1 MASVVHLTGVHRPFD
16 TRIFHKEC
24 KTLAQAGYEVILV
37 APLDREVV
45 VGGVR
50 VRPLSKTNT
59 RLARMTLTAYRVY
72 RAALEEDADIY
83 HVHDPELLLC
93 AQLLRMRGKR
103 VIYDMHE
110 SPPKQILTKPWI
122 PRLLRG
128 AVARVY
134 RLCEPALMRGLP
146 VVFAEYSYHSDYEW
160 VRRYVV
166 VLNMPIPDR
175 LLGMREPKHDA
186 HTIGYIGG
194 VAPARGSTITLEALR
209 ILKRRGREVHFEC
222 VGPASE
228 THKTQ
233 LERLVNAY
241 GLDGIRFRGYMLPDN
256 GWRLISCCH
265 IGVALLK
272 PTPNYVES
280 YPTKMFEYMAM
291 GLPVIVSDFPLY
303 REVVEGAR
311 CGLCVDPVE
320 PQDVADAIE
329 WLLDHP
335 EEAWAMGRRGR
346 EAVRTQYNWDI
357 EAEKLLRFYAEV
369 LRPR

>member
-1 MASVVHLTGVHRPFD
+1 MGRIVHLTSVHPPFD
-16 TRIFHKEC
+16 TRIFYKEC
-24 KTLAQAGYEVILV
+24 RTLAQAGYDVVLV
-37 APLDREVV
+37 VPHDRDAIIDDVQIRAV
-45 VGGVR
+45 P
-50 VRPLSKTNT
+50 RPQS
-59 RLARMTLTAYRVY
+59 RWVRMTTTTSRVY

-83 HVHDPELLLC
+83 HVHDPEMLPY
-93 AQLLRMRGKR
+93 AQLLRMRGKP

-110 SPPKQILTKPWI
+110 SPPKQMLTKPWI
-122 PRLLRG
+122 PRLFRA

-146 VVFAEYSYHSDYEW
+146 VVFAEHSYHKYYEW

-166 VLNMPIPDR
+166 VLNMPILDA
-175 LLGMREPKHDA
+175 LLRIEEPQYGV

-265 IGVALLK
+265 IGVALLE

-291 GLPVIVSDFPLY
+291 ALPVVVSDFPLY

-311 CGLCVDPVE
+311 CGICVNPE
-320 PQDVADAIE
+320 RPQDVADAIE

-335 EEAWAMGRRGR
+335 QEAEAMGRRGQ
-346 EAVRTQYNWDI
+346 EAVRTRYNWDM
-357 EAEKLLRFYAEV
+357 EAQKLLTLYRA
-369 LRPR
+369 LLAS